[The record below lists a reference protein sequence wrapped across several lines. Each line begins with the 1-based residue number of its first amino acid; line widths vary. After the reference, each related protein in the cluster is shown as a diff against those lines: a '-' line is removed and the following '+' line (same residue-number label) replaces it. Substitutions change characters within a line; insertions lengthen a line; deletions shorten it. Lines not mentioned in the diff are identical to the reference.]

1 MFCLRDYRLPDFEHL
16 YRLDQ
21 QCFPPG
27 IAYSRAELSSYVA
40 RKGSFT
46 IVAEFVADETSS
58 GEGSPAA
65 AAKPTEVKPAIAGFI
80 TVEMHPKGYGHII
93 TIDTRAEFRRQHL
106 GSMLIEAAEK
116 HVSDL
121 GGFMTILEVAVNNV
135 AAIAFYKR
143 HRYVT
148 VKTLPRYYNGE
159 LDALLL
165 SRRL

>member
-1 MFCLRDYRLPDFEHL
+1 VFHLRDYRLPDFEHL

-46 IVAEFVADETSS
+46 IVAEFVAEEASS
-58 GEGSPAA
+58 EEGSAARSPA
-65 AAKPTEVKPAIAGFI
+65 VKPAIAGFI

-121 GGFMTILEVAVNNV
+121 GGFMTILEVAVNNA